1 MIIII
6 CIYSITLIL
15 CIIFRSYQRKFLN
28 TISKK
33 QYHLFFLF
41 PVSLMMADII
51 DALRPNHKK
60 NYQEELKSLYV
71 FEDCITK
78 SRLLLAQTIA
88 YVIGIILLFNT
99 FALVIQLTK
108 ASETKTITENMVN
121 RPNYGEKS
129 HTESYQVVIED
140 EDLYFKE
147 KLQYKV
153 TPRAYTE
160 ETFYEVMDQA
170 KSYIS
175 QRVLGENQSADKIT
189 TSLNLMKSIPSLGLK
204 VSWRRDDKEMVE
216 YDGSIANKSI
226 TQKKQVVLT
235 ATISF
240 GDFKEE
246 YQVPLTILPFDRG
259 SKDELLHKVT
269 TALQEADVSSSTEDK
284 FSLPK
289 TVDGAKVY
297 FLKEKRQQYINV
309 MIFGVIIAS
318 LVPLLAKRKL
328 KEKLEKREEEL
339 RMDYPEVVNK
349 LSLLLEAGMTVTR
362 AWTKIVQ
369 DYEAEVGQK
378 KRKKRYSYEEMLAS
392 YYELKNGL
400 SESQVY
406 DNFGRRIKLTPYMKL
421 GSLLAQNST
430 KGMEGIL
437 RFLKGESVEAFAER
451 KELAKRLG
459 EKAGTKMLLPMGLM
473 LGIVLIVI
481 IVPAFSIL

>member
-1 MIIII
+1 MIITI
-6 CIYSITLIL
+6 CIYIITFIL

-33 QYHLFFLF
+33 EYHLFFLF
-41 PVSLMMADII
+41 PVSLMMADTIQ
-51 DALRPNHKK
+51 ALRPNHKK
-60 NYQEELKSLYV
+60 HYQEELKSLYV
-71 FEDCITK
+71 FENCITK
-78 SRLLLAQTIA
+78 SRLLFAQTIA
-88 YVIGIILLFNT
+88 YIIGIVIVFNT

-108 ASETKTITENMVN
+108 TSETKTITENTVN
-121 RPNYGEKS
+121 RPSYGEKS

-147 KLQYKV
+147 KLRYKV
-153 TPRAYTE
+153 TPRIYTE
-160 ETFYEVMDQA
+160 ETFYEVIDQA

-189 TSLNLMKSIPSLGLK
+189 TSLNLVKSIPSLGLK
-204 VSWRRDDKEMVE
+204 VSWRRDDEEMVE

-226 TQKKQVVLT
+226 TQKKEVVLT
-235 ATISF
+235 ATISS
-240 GDFKEE
+240 GELKEE
-246 YQVPLTILPFDRG
+246 YPVALTILPFDRG
-259 SKDELLHKVT
+259 SKDELFHKVT
-269 TALQEADVSSSTEDK
+269 TALQEADVSSSSEDK

-297 FLKEKRQQYINV
+297 FLKENHQQDITV
-309 MIFGVIIAS
+309 MFFGVIIAIF
-318 LVPLLAKRKL
+318 VPLLAKRKL

-339 RMDYPEVVNK
+339 RMDYPEVVSK

-378 KRKKRYSYEEMLAS
+378 KRKKRYAYEEMLAS
-392 YYELKNGL
+392 YYEMKNGL

-437 RFLKGESVEAFAER
+437 KFLKGESIEAFSER